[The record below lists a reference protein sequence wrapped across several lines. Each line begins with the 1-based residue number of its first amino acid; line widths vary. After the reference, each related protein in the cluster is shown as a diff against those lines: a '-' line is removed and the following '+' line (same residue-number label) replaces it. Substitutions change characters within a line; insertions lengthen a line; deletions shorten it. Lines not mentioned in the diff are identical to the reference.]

1 MSSDGDPGN
10 AFDWEGRIQQRA
22 ADCGITLADE
32 AVALLADHA
41 RGVLRANDELHLT
54 TIVEPEEFL
63 ERHLGESFEG
73 AAMLDPAIEGEALDL
88 GTGNGYPGLPI
99 AAAREGLK
107 VALVDSS
114 RRKSEFLRQL
124 LREHDAPRVA
134 MLETQVQRPADLEGF
149 GPFRLVTSR
158 AVGGWPKIL
167 PRLAPLIDPAGELLV
182 WAGAD
187 AEAISRRVV
196 WRRFELQDR
205 RPLPGR
211 DQSWIWRFR
220 PHGFS
225 GSQESPLR
233 RTLR

>member
-1 MSSDGDPGN
+1 MSTAVESD
-10 AFDWEGRIQQRA
+10 AFDWEGRIRA
-22 ADCGITLADE
+22 RASSSGIRLADK

-41 RGVLRANDELHLT
+41 RRVLRANDELHLT

-88 GTGNGYPGLPI
+88 GTGNGFPGLPI
-99 AAAREGLK
+99 STAREGLK

-114 RRKSEFLRQL
+114 RRKAEFLRDL
-124 LREHDAPRVA
+124 LRQHDAPRVA
-134 MLETQVQRPADLEGF
+134 VLETQVQRPLDLEGF

-167 PRLAPLIDPAGELLV
+167 PRLVSMLEPEGEVLV

-187 AEAISRRVV
+187 AEAIARRVV
-196 WRRFELQDR
+196 WRRFELEDR

-220 PHGFS
+220 PAGFS
-225 GSQESPLR
+225 GSR
-233 RTLR
+233 